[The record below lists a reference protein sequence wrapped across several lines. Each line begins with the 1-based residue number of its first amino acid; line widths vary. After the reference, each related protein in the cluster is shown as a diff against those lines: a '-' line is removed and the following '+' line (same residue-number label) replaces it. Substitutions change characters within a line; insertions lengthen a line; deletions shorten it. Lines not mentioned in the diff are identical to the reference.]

1 MMKVLQALW
10 RDEAGAILSAELVL
24 LGTLGVVGATV
35 GVKMAATAVN
45 DEMKDLAG
53 AFRSLDQS
61 YCYEGFCTP
70 HARTAGSCY
79 QQEDV
84 AVSLE
89 KLRQLDPDAATDG
102 KRPKKRKHRGQSAPD
117 RG

>member
-1 MMKVLQALW
+1 MMKMVQALW
-10 RDEAGAILSAELVL
+10 QDETGAILSAELVL

-45 DEMKDLAG
+45 DELKDISY

-61 YCYEGFCTP
+61 YCYDGFCSP

-84 AVSLE
+84 AVSLK
-89 KLRQLDPDAATDG
+89 KLRKLDPDAKAADQ
-102 KRPKKRKHRGQSAPD
+102 KQRERR
-117 RG
+117 

>member
-1 MMKVLQALW
+1 MMQILQELW
-10 RDEAGAILSAELVL
+10 RDETGAILSAELVL

-45 DEMKDLAG
+45 DEMKDLSF

-61 YCYEGFCTP
+61 YCYEGFCSP
-70 HARTAGSCY
+70 HARTAGSCF

-84 AVSLE
+84 AVSLK
-89 KLRQLDPDAATDG
+89 KLRQLNHDEEASRKQRG
-102 KRPKKRKHRGQSAPD
+102 KRSRRRRPVPD

>member
-1 MMKVLQALW
+1 MMNVLQALW
-10 RDEAGAILSAELVL
+10 RDESGAILSAELVL

-45 DEMKDLAG
+45 DEMKDVAN

-61 YCYEGFCTP
+61 YCYEGFCSP
-70 HARTAGSCY
+70 HAWTAGSCY

-89 KLRQLDPDAATDG
+89 KLRKLDPDEATDREKQE
-102 KRPKKRKHRGQSAPD
+102 KRTHSSRPIPD